1 MMASSSSSSS
11 PSAAAKS
18 SLFSVA
24 GKNVLVTGGS
34 RGIGF
39 MIASGFFKAGANVLL
54 TSRDE
59 KACRDAAERLIE
71 EGDGT
76 GTRSAGP
83 HNNNNN
89 KCHYVASN
97 VSSREGCELLAAR
110 AAKVFD
116 NRLDVRICICIG

>member
-1 MMASSSSSSS
+1 LRRWKKAID
-11 PSAAAKS
+11 AVNTLHKHHRLFLVRFNKS
-18 SLFSVA
+18 
-24 GKNVLVTGGS
+24 G
-34 RGIGF
+34 
-39 MIASGFFKAGANVLL
+39 ASGFFKAGANVLL